1 MDFFTEL
8 LESFSRKHDR
18 KLKLLEVVLD
28 HKRGEFDKKRDY
40 SDAAIEGRAAAEQLA
55 NSAMATG
62 QQQQYATAKDNPIQ
76 RPNGKPIFVWTTG
89 AKAKKNPN
97 TLKFSYVADPT
108 KGLNVYDNYEKFVNS
123 FREDAPD
130 QAAADA
136 EESERRR
143 EEAEAA
149 LPVIT
154 PAIDKAL
161 LNIGIDV
168 KADPDMASLFNSLY
182 ERGQVYGK
190 GATGSGKFTA
200 DADAR
205 RSQGINFVKSIV
217 KDFPVVQAEG
227 DLFRVVG
234 AKSSKERTIALAEAL
249 NSIGS
254 DTFCG
259 RFRKTDNDQI
269 IIDTNFGGK
278 SQGNVFG
285 GSQKAIIDNMIRKS
299 NCPEIPTVS
308 IIRDSGGKIS
318 SENNTRG
325 TALEKPAELLAL
337 SRRLRKLQGVGGVD
351 RQKVEQMIIEME
363 RDIRSDILSLNRAK
377 ETWLDLA
384 ENTAIPEE
392 TQAEFDYL
400 QSVLQD
406 QGRLTVAMA
415 TVARASS
422 DERNPDF
429 VFQAGGVVGGGRKQD
444 SVEMWTDLKAAKDA
458 FKKSTGITPKRGDF
472 RAVRAEDVY
481 KRFGEE
487 EKFKELLDAGLID
500 KDTKVYVTEVSYKN
514 LFRSA
519 DGTSG
524 GTALGGGRD
533 SDIDAYMSGGGD
545 SGELFSTFMD
555 AAQMTDDEKSEF
567 DDIHRQQMNIR
578 EQLDSLSNDIVTK
591 VDGEEVTVDALSDL
605 VDATLTNIT
614 TNSTYDEAN
623 NNQFRTRLLR
633 LADDYR
639 NASPDAKPNLER
651 QMKKELLGPMLMSNL
666 RRNKDSKSAQ
676 FYALALMYKGGGS
689 KNKNT
694 LLQVNNL
701 NTGTSYVSTQN
712 HQFEQIAKSIRE
724 GGDDGFNFNVRGKA
738 FSFNKKGDKNASV
751 RLEWNSDDRKW
762 DCSESETMTTQ
773 YAQTSRAMF
782 NPEGRQDASIVWDAL
797 SKLQEALGI
806 IKEKVRVINTD

>member
-18 KLKLLEVVLD
+18 KLRLLEQDEQRVAQAEKAIKSAVAATPPQKGAAVTVGNAKVAHTGTVAGAYNFATYDFKTGKLSPKGKSDFGRVVSAVL
-28 HKRGEFDKKRDY
+28 GEEDK
-40 SDAAIEGRAAAEQLA
+40 G
-55 NSAMATG
+55 
-62 QQQQYATAKDNPIQ
+62 
-76 RPNGKPIFVWTTG
+76 
-89 AKAKKNPN
+89 
-97 TLKFSYVADPT
+97 
-108 KGLNVYDNYEKFVNS
+108 
-123 FREDAPD
+123 
-130 QAAADA
+130 
-136 EESERRR
+136 EEERRKKK

-149 LPVIT
+149 KPVIT
-154 PAIDKAL
+154 NTIDEAL
-161 LNIGIDV
+161 LEIGIDV
-168 KADPDMASLFNSLY
+168 KADPDMASLFKSLY
-182 ERGQVYGK
+182 LKAQAYGK
-190 GATGSGKFTA
+190 GAGEAGTA
-200 DADAR
+200 GGLASAR
-205 RSQGINFVKSIV
+205 RSQATAFVTSIV
-217 KDFPVVQAEG
+217 KEFPVVQAEG

-269 IIDTNFGGK
+269 IIDTNYEGK
-278 SQGNVFG
+278 SQGNVFSG
-285 GSQKAIIDNMIRKS
+285 GQKDIIDNMLRES
-299 NCPEIPTVS
+299 NCPEIPIVS

-325 TALEKPAELLAL
+325 TALEKPAELFAL
-337 SRRLRKLQGVGGVD
+337 SRRLRKLQGVEGVD

-363 RDIRSDILSLNRAK
+363 RDIRSDILSLNRTK

-392 TQAEFDYL
+392 SQAEFDYL

-406 QGRLTVAMA
+406 QGRLIIAMA

-444 SVEMWTDLKAAKDA
+444 SVEMWTDLKAAKAA
-458 FKKSTGITPKRGDF
+458 FKKSTGTTPKRGEL

-481 KRFGEE
+481 KQFGEE
-487 EKFKELLDAGLID
+487 EKFKELLDAKLID
-500 KDTKVYVTEVSYKN
+500 ENTKVYVTEVSYKN

-519 DGTSG
+519 DGTAG
-524 GTALGGGRD
+524 GTNLGGGRD
-533 SDIDAYMSGGGD
+533 SDIDAYMNGGGD
-545 SGELFSTFMD
+545 SGELFYTFEQ

-578 EQLDSLSNDIVTK
+578 EQLDSLSNNIVTT

-605 VDATLTNIT
+605 VDATLTNIRN
-614 TNSTYDEAN
+614 NSTYDEAN
-623 NNQFRTRLLR
+623 NDQFRTRLLR
-633 LADDYR
+633 LADDYK

-666 RRNKDSKSAQ
+666 RRNKDSKAAQ

-689 KNKNT
+689 RNKNT

-701 NTGTSYVSTQN
+701 NTGVSYVSTQN

-724 GGDDGFNFNVRGKA
+724 GGDGGFNFNVRGKA
-738 FSFNKKGDKNASV
+738 FSFNKKEDKNASV

-762 DCSESETMTTQ
+762 DCFESETMTTK

-782 NPEGRQDASIVWDAL
+782 NSEDRQDASLVWDAL
-797 SKLQEALGI
+797 SKLHEALGV
-806 IKEKVRVINTD
+806 IKEKVRVLDSH

>member
-8 LESFSRKHDR
+8 LKSFSRKHDR
-18 KLKLLEVVLD
+18 KLRLLEQD
-28 HKRGEFDKKRDY
+28 
-40 SDAAIEGRAAAEQLA
+40 SDPAAEQLA
-55 NSAMATG
+55 
-62 QQQQYATAKDNPIQ
+62 QQAEAIGRNQTFGGAKANPIS
-76 RPNGKPIFVWTTG
+76 RPNGKPIYVWTPNSGT
-89 AKAKKNPN
+89 KKGI
-97 TLKFSYVADPT
+97 TLFSYTPVSVNS
-108 KGLNVYDNYEKFVNS
+108 KVLNDNREEFVNAFS
-123 FREDAPD
+123 KDAPD

-136 EESERRR
+136 EESERRKEE
-143 EEAEAA
+143 EEAAA
-149 LPVIT
+149 EVIT
-154 PAIDKAL
+154 PAIDEGL
-161 LNIGIDV
+161 LELGIDV
-168 KADPDMASLFNSLY
+168 KADPDMASLFKSLY
-182 ERGQVYGK
+182 LKAQAYGK
-190 GATGSGKFTA
+190 GAGEAGIAGGLAS
-200 DADAR
+200 AR
-205 RSQGINFVKSIV
+205 RSQATAFVTSIV
-217 KDFPVVQAEG
+217 KEFPVVQAEG

-249 NSIGS
+249 NSVGS

-259 RFRKTDNDQI
+259 RFRRTDNDQI

-278 SQGNVFG
+278 SQGSVFS
-285 GSQKAIIDNMIRKS
+285 GSQKDIIDNMIRKS

-325 TALEKPAELLAL
+325 TALEKTAELLAL
-337 SRRLRKLQGVGGVD
+337 SRRLRKLQGVEGVD

-363 RDIRSDILSLNRAK
+363 RDIRSDILSLNRTK

-392 TQAEFDYL
+392 SQAEFDYL

-406 QGRLTVAMA
+406 QGRLIIAMA

-422 DERNPDF
+422 EERNPDF

-444 SVEMWTDLKAAKDA
+444 SVEMWTDLKAAKAA
-458 FKKSTGITPKRGDF
+458 FKKSTGTTPKRGEL

-481 KRFGEE
+481 KQFGEE
-487 EKFKELLDAGLID
+487 EKFKELLDAKLID
-500 KDTKVYVTEVSYKN
+500 ENTKVYVTEVSYKN

-519 DGTSG
+519 DGTAG
-524 GTALGGGRD
+524 GTNLGGGRD
-533 SDIDAYMSGGGD
+533 SDIDAYMNGGGD

-578 EQLDSLSNDIVTK
+578 EQLDSLSNNIVTT

-605 VDATLTNIT
+605 VDATLTNIRN
-614 TNSTYDEAN
+614 NSTYDEAN
-623 NNQFRTRLLR
+623 NDQFRTRLLR
-633 LADDYR
+633 LADDYK

-689 KNKNT
+689 RNKNT

-762 DCSESETMTTQ
+762 DCSESETMTTK

-797 SKLQEALGI
+797 SKLQEALVI
-806 IKEKVRVINTD
+806 IKEKVRILDTD

>member
-8 LESFSRKHDR
+8 LKSFSRKHDR
-18 KLKLLEVVLD
+18 KLRLLEQD
-28 HKRGEFDKKRDY
+28 RDP
-40 SDAAIEGRAAAEQLA
+40 AAEQLA
-55 NSAMATG
+55 
-62 QQQQYATAKDNPIQ
+62 QQAEAVGRNQTFGAAQANPIS
-76 RPNGKPIFVWTTG
+76 RPNGKPIYVWTPNSGT
-89 AKAKKNPN
+89 KKGI
-97 TLKFSYVADPT
+97 TLFSYTPVSVNS
-108 KGLNVYDNYEKFVNS
+108 KVLNDNREEFVNAFS
-123 FREDAPD
+123 KDAPD

-136 EESERRR
+136 EESERRKEE
-143 EEAEAA
+143 EEAAA
-149 LPVIT
+149 EVIT
-154 PAIDKAL
+154 PAIDEGL
-161 LNIGIDV
+161 LELGIDV
-168 KADPDMASLFNSLY
+168 KADPDMASLFKSLY
-182 ERGQVYGK
+182 LKAQAYGK
-190 GATGSGKFTA
+190 GAGEAGIAGGLAS
-200 DADAR
+200 AR
-205 RSQGINFVKSIV
+205 RSQATAFVTSIV
-217 KDFPVVQAEG
+217 KEFPVVQAEG

-249 NSIGS
+249 NSVGS

-259 RFRKTDNDQI
+259 RFRRTDNDQI

-285 GSQKAIIDNMIRKS
+285 GTQKAIIDNMIRES
-299 NCPEIPTVS
+299 NCPEIPIVS

-325 TALEKPAELLAL
+325 TALEKPAELFAL
-337 SRRLRKLQGVGGVD
+337 SRRLRKLQGVEGVD

-363 RDIRSDILSLNRAK
+363 RDIRSDILSLNRTK

-392 TQAEFDYL
+392 SQAEFDYL
-400 QSVLQD
+400 QIVLQD
-406 QGRLTVAMA
+406 QGRLIIAMA

-422 DERNPDF
+422 EERNPDF

-444 SVEMWTDLKAAKDA
+444 SVEMWTDLKAAKAA
-458 FKKSTGITPKRGDF
+458 FKKSTGTTPKRGEL

-481 KRFGEE
+481 KQFGEE
-487 EKFKELLDAGLID
+487 EKFKELLDAKLID
-500 KDTKVYVTEVSYKN
+500 ENTKVYVTEVSYKN

-519 DGTSG
+519 DGTAG
-524 GTALGGGRD
+524 GTNLGGGRD
-533 SDIDAYMSGGGD
+533 SDIDAYMNGGGD
-545 SGELFSTFMD
+545 SGELFYTFEQ

-578 EQLDSLSNDIVTK
+578 EQLDSLSNNIVTT

-605 VDATLTNIT
+605 VDATLTNIRN
-614 TNSTYDEAN
+614 NSTYDEAN
-623 NNQFRTRLLR
+623 NDQFRTRLLR
-633 LADDYR
+633 LADDYK

-689 KNKNT
+689 RNKNT

-762 DCSESETMTTQ
+762 DCSESETMTTK

-806 IKEKVRVINTD
+806 IKEKVRILDTD

>member
-18 KLKLLEVVLD
+18 KLRLLEQDEQRVAQAEKAIKSVVAVTPPQKGATVTVGNAKVAHTGTVAGAYNFATYDFKTGKLSPKGKSD
-28 HKRGEFDKKRDY
+28 FGRVVSAVLGEGDKGEEERKKK
-40 SDAAIEGRAAAEQLA
+40 
-55 NSAMATG
+55 
-62 QQQQYATAKDNPIQ
+62 KD
-76 RPNGKPIFVWTTG
+76 
-89 AKAKKNPN
+89 
-97 TLKFSYVADPT
+97 
-108 KGLNVYDNYEKFVNS
+108 
-123 FREDAPD
+123 
-130 QAAADA
+130 
-136 EESERRR
+136 
-143 EEAEAA
+143 EAEAA

-154 PAIDKAL
+154 LAIDKAL
-161 LNIGIDV
+161 LDIGIDV
-168 KADPDMASLFNSLY
+168 KADPEMASLFNSLY
-182 ERGQVYGK
+182 YKAQTYGK
-190 GATGSGKFTA
+190 GAGERGNYRS
-200 DADAR
+200 DDSAR
-205 RSQGINFVKSIV
+205 RSQGVNFVKSIV
-217 KDFPVVQAEG
+217 KDFPVIQAEG

-234 AKSSKERTIALAEAL
+234 VKSSKERTIALAEAL

-325 TALEKPAELLAL
+325 TALEKPAELVAL
-337 SRRLRKLQGVGGVD
+337 SRRLRKLQGVEDVD
-351 RQKVEQMIIEME
+351 RQKVEQMIIEMA
-363 RDIRSDILSLNRAK
+363 RNIRSDILSLNRAK

-384 ENTAIPEE
+384 EDTAIPEE
-392 TQAEFDYL
+392 SQAEFDYL
-400 QSVLQD
+400 QSILQD
-406 QGRLTVAMA
+406 QGKLIIAMA

-458 FKKSTGITPKRGDF
+458 FKKSTGTVPKL
-472 RAVRAEDVY
+472 RAVLAKEVY
-481 KRFGEE
+481 EQFGEGKKFE
-487 EKFKELLDAGLID
+487 ELVKANFID
-500 KDTKVYVTEVSYKN
+500 ESTKVYVTEVSYKN

-519 DGTSG
+519 GGTSG

-555 AAQMTDDEKSEF
+555 AAQMTDDEKLEF

-701 NTGTSYVSTQN
+701 NTGKSYVSTQN

-724 GGDDGFNFNVRGKA
+724 GGGDGFNFNVRGKA
-738 FSFNKKGDKNASV
+738 FSFNKKEDNNASV

-762 DCSESETMTTQ
+762 DCYESETMTTK

-782 NPEGRQDASIVWDAL
+782 NSEGRQDSSIVWDAL

-806 IKEKVRVINTD
+806 IKEKVRVLDAQ

>member
-8 LESFSRKHDR
+8 LKSFSRKHDR
-18 KLKLLEVVLD
+18 KLRLLEQD
-28 HKRGEFDKKRDY
+28 RDP
-40 SDAAIEGRAAAEQLA
+40 AAEQLA
-55 NSAMATG
+55 
-62 QQQQYATAKDNPIQ
+62 QQAEAVGRNQTFGAAQANPIS
-76 RPNGKPIFVWTTG
+76 RPNGKPIYVWTPNSGT
-89 AKAKKNPN
+89 KKGI
-97 TLKFSYVADPT
+97 TLFSYTPVSVNS
-108 KGLNVYDNYEKFVNS
+108 KVLNDNREEFVNAFS
-123 FREDAPD
+123 KDAPD

-136 EESERRR
+136 EESERRKEE
-143 EEAEAA
+143 EEAAA
-149 LPVIT
+149 EVIT
-154 PAIDKAL
+154 PAIDEGL
-161 LNIGIDV
+161 LELGIDV
-168 KADPDMASLFNSLY
+168 KADPDMASLFKSLY
-182 ERGQVYGK
+182 LKAQAYGK
-190 GATGSGKFTA
+190 GAGEAGTA
-200 DADAR
+200 GGLASAR
-205 RSQGINFVKSIV
+205 RSQATAFVTSIV
-217 KDFPVVQAEG
+217 KEFPVVQAEG

-249 NSIGS
+249 NSVGS

-259 RFRKTDNDQI
+259 RFRRTDNDQI

-285 GSQKAIIDNMIRKS
+285 GTQKAIIDNMIRES
-299 NCPEIPTVS
+299 NCPEIPIVS

-325 TALEKPAELLAL
+325 TALEKPAELFAL
-337 SRRLRKLQGVGGVD
+337 SRRLRKLQGVEGVD

-363 RDIRSDILSLNRAK
+363 RDIRSDILSLNRTK

-392 TQAEFDYL
+392 SQAEFDYL

-406 QGRLTVAMA
+406 QGRLIIAMA

-422 DERNPDF
+422 EERNPDF

-444 SVEMWTDLKAAKDA
+444 SVEMWTDLKAAKAA
-458 FKKSTGITPKRGDF
+458 FKKSTGTTPKRGEL

-481 KRFGEE
+481 KQFGEE
-487 EKFKELLDAGLID
+487 EKFKELLDAKLID
-500 KDTKVYVTEVSYKN
+500 ENTKVYVTEVSYKN

-519 DGTSG
+519 DGTAG
-524 GTALGGGRD
+524 GTNLGGGRD
-533 SDIDAYMSGGGD
+533 SDIDAYMNGGGD
-545 SGELFSTFMD
+545 SGELFYTFEQ

-578 EQLDSLSNDIVTK
+578 EQLDSLSNNIVTT

-605 VDATLTNIT
+605 VDATLTNIRN
-614 TNSTYDEAN
+614 NSTYDEAN
-623 NNQFRTRLLR
+623 NDQFRTRLLR
-633 LADDYR
+633 LADDYK

-689 KNKNT
+689 RNKNT

-762 DCSESETMTTQ
+762 DCSESETMTTK

-806 IKEKVRVINTD
+806 IKEKVRILDTD

>member
-1 MDFFTEL
+1 MDKKDL
-8 LESFSRKHDR
+8 LKSFSKVHNR
-18 KLKLLEVVLD
+18 KLRVLEIA
-28 HKRGEFDKKRDY
+28 GEAMLGG
-40 SDAAIEGRAAAEQLA
+40 SDNNARVQANYAEQLGKRQ
-55 NSAMATG
+55 TYG
-62 QQQQYATAKDNPIQ
+62 QSIANPIQ

-97 TLKFSYVADPT
+97 TLKFSYVADST

-136 EESERRR
+136 EESERRK
-143 EEAEAA
+143 EEEQAAAE
-149 LPVIT
+149 VIT
-154 PAIDKAL
+154 PAIDEGL
-161 LNIGIDV
+161 LGLGIDV
-168 KADPDMASLFNSLY
+168 KADPDMASLFKSLY
-182 ERGQVYGK
+182 LKAQTYGK
-190 GATGSGKFTA
+190 GAGEAGIAGGLAS
-200 DADAR
+200 AR
-205 RSQGINFVKSIV
+205 RSQATAFVTSIV
-217 KDFPVVQAEG
+217 KEFPVVQAEG

-259 RFRKTDNDQI
+259 RFRRTDNNQI

-278 SQGNVFG
+278 SQGNVFS
-285 GSQKAIIDNMIRKS
+285 GSQKAIIDRMIRES

-308 IIRDSGGKIS
+308 IIRDSGGRIS

-337 SRRLRKLQGVGGVD
+337 SRRLRKLQGVEGVD

-384 ENTAIPEE
+384 EDTAIPEE
-392 TQAEFDYL
+392 SQAEFDYL

-458 FKKSTGITPKRGDF
+458 FKKSTGVIPKLK
-472 RAVRAEDVY
+472 AVRAEDVY
-481 KRFGEE
+481 KQFGEE
-487 EKFKELLDAGLID
+487 EKFKELLDAKFID
-500 KDTKVYVTEVSYKN
+500 EDTKVYVTEVSYKN

-519 DGTSG
+519 DGTAG
-524 GTALGGGRD
+524 GTNLGGGRD
-533 SDIDAYMSGGGD
+533 SDIDAYMNGGGD
-545 SGELFSTFMD
+545 SGELFYTFEQ

-578 EQLDSLSNDIVTK
+578 EQLDSLSNNIVTT

-605 VDATLTNIT
+605 VDAALTNIT
-614 TNSTYDEAN
+614 NNSTYDEAN
-623 NNQFRTRLLR
+623 NDQFRTRLLR

-738 FSFNKKGDKNASV
+738 FSFNKKEDKNASV
-751 RLEWNSDDRKW
+751 RLEWDSDNRKW
-762 DCSESETMTTQ
+762 DCSESETMTTK
-773 YAQTSRAMF
+773 YAQTNRAMF
-782 NPEGRQDASIVWDAL
+782 NSEGRQDASIVWDAL
-797 SKLQEALGI
+797 GKLQEALGI
-806 IKEKVRVINTD
+806 IKEKVRILNTD

>member
-1 MDFFTEL
+1 MDKRDL
-8 LESFSRKHDR
+8 LKSFSKVH
-18 KLKLLEVVLD
+18 
-28 HKRGEFDKKRDY
+28 
-40 SDAAIEGRAAAEQLA
+40 
-55 NSAMATG
+55 N
-62 QQQQYATAKDNPIQ
+62 
-76 RPNGKPIFVWTTG
+76 
-89 AKAKKNPN
+89 
-97 TLKFSYVADPT
+97 
-108 KGLNVYDNYEKFVNS
+108 
-123 FREDAPD
+123 
-130 QAAADA
+130 
-136 EESERRR
+136 
-143 EEAEAA
+143 
-149 LPVIT
+149 
-154 PAIDKAL
+154 KAL
-161 LNIGIDV
+161 LDIGIDV

-182 ERGQVYGK
+182 ERGQIYGK

-234 AKSSKERTIALAEAL
+234 AKSSKERSIALAEAL

-278 SQGNVFG
+278 SQGNVFSG
-285 GSQKAIIDNMIRKS
+285 GQKDIIDNMIRKS

-325 TALEKPAELLAL
+325 TALEKPAELFAL
-337 SRRLRKLQGVGGVD
+337 SRRLRKLQGVEGVD

-406 QGRLTVAMA
+406 QGELVVAMA

-444 SVEMWTDLKAAKDA
+444 SVEMWTDLKAAKDS
-458 FKKSTGITPKRGDF
+458 FKKSTGTIPKL

-481 KRFGEE
+481 KQFGEE
-487 EKFKELLDAGLID
+487 EKFKELLDAKLID

-519 DGTSG
+519 DGTAG

-533 SDIDAYMSGGGD
+533 SDIDAYMNGGGD
-545 SGELFSTFMD
+545 SGELFSTFTD
-555 AAQMTDDEKSEF
+555 AAQMTDDEKLEF

-578 EQLDSLSNDIVTK
+578 EQLDSLSNNIVTR

-605 VDATLTNIT
+605 VDATLTNIR
-614 TNSTYDEAN
+614 TNSTYDEASN
-623 NNQFRTRLLR
+623 DQFRTRLLR

-651 QMKKELLGPMLMSNL
+651 QMKKELLGP
-666 RRNKDSKSAQ
+666 
-676 FYALALMYKGGGS
+676 
-689 KNKNT
+689 
-694 LLQVNNL
+694 
-701 NTGTSYVSTQN
+701 
-712 HQFEQIAKSIRE
+712 IR
-724 GGDDGFNFNVRGKA
+724 F
-738 FSFNKKGDKNASV
+738 
-751 RLEWNSDDRKW
+751 
-762 DCSESETMTTQ
+762 
-773 YAQTSRAMF
+773 
-782 NPEGRQDASIVWDAL
+782 
-797 SKLQEALGI
+797 
-806 IKEKVRVINTD
+806 

>member
-8 LESFSRKHDR
+8 LKSFSRKHDR
-18 KLKLLEVVLD
+18 KLRLLEQD
-28 HKRGEFDKKRDY
+28 RDP
-40 SDAAIEGRAAAEQLA
+40 AAEQLA
-55 NSAMATG
+55 
-62 QQQQYATAKDNPIQ
+62 QQAEAVGRNQTFGAAQANPIS
-76 RPNGKPIFVWTTG
+76 RPNGKPIYVWTPNSGT
-89 AKAKKNPN
+89 KKGI
-97 TLKFSYVADPT
+97 TLFSYTPVSVNS
-108 KGLNVYDNYEKFVNS
+108 KVLNDNREEFVNAFS
-123 FREDAPD
+123 KDAPD

-136 EESERRR
+136 EESERRKEE
-143 EEAEAA
+143 EEAAA
-149 LPVIT
+149 EVIT
-154 PAIDKAL
+154 PAIDEGL
-161 LNIGIDV
+161 LELGIDV
-168 KADPDMASLFNSLY
+168 KADPDMASLFKSLY
-182 ERGQVYGK
+182 LKAQAYGK
-190 GATGSGKFTA
+190 GAGEAGIAGGLAS
-200 DADAR
+200 AR
-205 RSQGINFVKSIV
+205 RSQATAFVTSIV
-217 KDFPVVQAEG
+217 KEFPVVQAEG

-249 NSIGS
+249 NSVGS

-259 RFRKTDNDQI
+259 RFRRTDNDQI

-285 GSQKAIIDNMIRKS
+285 GTQKAIIDNMIRES
-299 NCPEIPTVS
+299 NCPEIPIVS

-325 TALEKPAELLAL
+325 TALEKPAELFAL
-337 SRRLRKLQGVGGVD
+337 SRRLRKLQGVEGVD

-363 RDIRSDILSLNRAK
+363 RDIRSDILSLNRTK

-392 TQAEFDYL
+392 SQAEFDYL

-406 QGRLTVAMA
+406 QGRLIIAMA

-422 DERNPDF
+422 EERNPDF

-444 SVEMWTDLKAAKDA
+444 SVEMWTDLKAAKAA
-458 FKKSTGITPKRGDF
+458 FKKSTGTTPKRGEL

-481 KRFGEE
+481 KQFGEE
-487 EKFKELLDAGLID
+487 EKFKELLDAKLID
-500 KDTKVYVTEVSYKN
+500 ENTKVYVTEVSYKN

-519 DGTSG
+519 DGTAG
-524 GTALGGGRD
+524 GTNLGGGRD
-533 SDIDAYMSGGGD
+533 SDIDAYMNGGGD
-545 SGELFSTFMD
+545 SGELFYTFEQ

-578 EQLDSLSNDIVTK
+578 EQLDSLSNNIVTT

-605 VDATLTNIT
+605 VDATLTNIRN
-614 TNSTYDEAN
+614 NSTYDEAN
-623 NNQFRTRLLR
+623 NDQFRTRLLR
-633 LADDYR
+633 LADDYK

-689 KNKNT
+689 RNKNT

-762 DCSESETMTTQ
+762 DCSESETMTTK

-806 IKEKVRVINTD
+806 IKEKVRILDTD

>member
-8 LESFSRKHDR
+8 LKSFSRKHDR
-18 KLKLLEVVLD
+18 KLRLLEQ
-28 HKRGEFDKKRDY
+28 DKDP
-40 SDAAIEGRAAAEQLA
+40 AAEQLA
-55 NSAMATG
+55 KQAEALGKNQLFKVART
-62 QQQQYATAKDNPIQ
+62 NPIS
-76 RPNGKPIFVWTTG
+76 RPNEKPIFVWTTG
-89 AKAKKNPN
+89 PDAKKNPN
-97 TLKFSYVADPT
+97 TLKFSYVADAT

-130 QAAADA
+130 QEALDA
-136 EESERRR
+136 EEAEKRKA
-143 EEAEAA
+143 EAEAA
-149 LPVIT
+149 AEVIT
-154 PAIDKAL
+154 PAIDEGL
-161 LNIGIDV
+161 LELGIDV
-168 KADPDMASLFNSLY
+168 KADPDMASLFKSLY
-182 ERGQVYGK
+182 LKAQAYGK
-190 GATGSGKFTA
+190 GAGEAGTA
-200 DADAR
+200 GGLASAR
-205 RSQGINFVKSIV
+205 RSQATAFVTSIV
-217 KDFPVVQAEG
+217 KEFPVVQAEG

-285 GSQKAIIDNMIRKS
+285 GTQKAIIDNMIRES
-299 NCPEIPTVS
+299 NCPEIPIVS

-325 TALEKPAELLAL
+325 TALEKPAELFAL
-337 SRRLRKLQGVGGVD
+337 SRRLRKLQGVEGVD

-363 RDIRSDILSLNRAK
+363 RDIRSDILSLNRTK

-392 TQAEFDYL
+392 SQAEFDYL

-406 QGRLTVAMA
+406 QGRLIIAMA

-422 DERNPDF
+422 EERNPDF

-444 SVEMWTDLKAAKDA
+444 SVEMWTDLKAAKAA
-458 FKKSTGITPKRGDF
+458 FKKSTGTTPKRGEL

-481 KRFGEE
+481 KQFGEE
-487 EKFKELLDAGLID
+487 EKFKELLDAKLID
-500 KDTKVYVTEVSYKN
+500 ENTKVYVTEVSYKN

-519 DGTSG
+519 DGTAG
-524 GTALGGGRD
+524 GTNLGGGRD
-533 SDIDAYMSGGGD
+533 SDIDAYMNGGGD
-545 SGELFSTFMD
+545 SGELFYTFEQ

-578 EQLDSLSNDIVTK
+578 EQLDSLSNNIVTT

-605 VDATLTNIT
+605 VDATLTNIRN
-614 TNSTYDEAN
+614 NSTYDEAN
-623 NNQFRTRLLR
+623 NDQFRTRLLR
-633 LADDYR
+633 LADDYK

-689 KNKNT
+689 RNKNT

-762 DCSESETMTTQ
+762 DCSESETMTTK

-806 IKEKVRVINTD
+806 IKEKVRILDTD

>member
-18 KLKLLEVVLD
+18 KLRLLEQD
-28 HKRGEFDKKRDY
+28 RDP
-40 SDAAIEGRAAAEQLA
+40 AAEQLA
-55 NSAMATG
+55 
-62 QQQQYATAKDNPIQ
+62 QQAEAVGRNQTFGGARANPIS
-76 RPNGKPIFVWTTG
+76 RPNGKPIYVWTPNSGT
-89 AKAKKNPN
+89 KKGI
-97 TLKFSYVADPT
+97 TLFSYTPVSVNS
-108 KGLNVYDNYEKFVNS
+108 KVLNDNREEFVNAFS
-123 FREDAPD
+123 KDAPD

-136 EESERRR
+136 EESERRKEE
-143 EEAEAA
+143 EEAAA
-149 LPVIT
+149 EVIT
-154 PAIDKAL
+154 PAIDEGL
-161 LNIGIDV
+161 LELGIDV
-168 KADPDMASLFNSLY
+168 KADPDMASLFKSLY
-182 ERGQVYGK
+182 LKAQEYGK
-190 GATGSGKFTA
+190 GAGEAGTA
-200 DADAR
+200 AGLASAR
-205 RSQGINFVKSIV
+205 RSQATAFVTSIV
-217 KDFPVVQAEG
+217 KEFPVVQAEG

-234 AKSSKERTIALAEAL
+234 AKSSKERSIALAEAL

-285 GSQKAIIDNMIRKS
+285 GTQKAIIDNMIRES

-337 SRRLRKLQGVGGVD
+337 SRRLRKLQGVEDVD
-351 RQKVEQMIIEME
+351 RQKVGQMIIEME

-384 ENTAIPEE
+384 EDTAIPEE
-392 TQAEFDYL
+392 SQAEFDYL
-400 QSVLQD
+400 QSILQD
-406 QGRLTVAMA
+406 QGKLIIAMA

-444 SVEMWTDLKAAKDA
+444 SVEMWTDLKAAKAA
-458 FKKSTGITPKRGDF
+458 FKKSTGTTPKQGEL

-481 KRFGEE
+481 KQFGEE
-487 EKFKELLDAGLID
+487 EKFKELLDAKLID
-500 KDTKVYVTEVSYKN
+500 ENTKVYVTEVSYKN

-519 DGTSG
+519 DGTAG
-524 GTALGGGRD
+524 GTNLGGGRD
-533 SDIDAYMSGGGD
+533 SDIDAYMNGGGD
-545 SGELFSTFMD
+545 SGELFYTFEE

-578 EQLDSLSNDIVTK
+578 EQLDSLSNNIVTT
-591 VDGEEVTVDALSDL
+591 VDGEEITVDALSDL
-605 VDATLTNIT
+605 VDATLTNIRN
-614 TNSTYDEAN
+614 NSTYDEAN
-623 NNQFRTRLLR
+623 NDQFRTRLLR
-633 LADDYR
+633 LADDYK

-689 KNKNT
+689 KNKST

-738 FSFNKKGDKNASV
+738 FSFNKKEDKNASV

-762 DCSESETMTTQ
+762 DCSESETMTTK

-806 IKEKVRVINTD
+806 IKEKVRILDTD

>member
-8 LESFSRKHDR
+8 LKSFSRKHDR
-18 KLKLLEVVLD
+18 KLRLLEQD
-28 HKRGEFDKKRDY
+28 RDP
-40 SDAAIEGRAAAEQLA
+40 AAEQLA
-55 NSAMATG
+55 
-62 QQQQYATAKDNPIQ
+62 QQAEAVGRNQTFGAAQANPIS
-76 RPNGKPIFVWTTG
+76 RPNGKPIYVWTPNSGT
-89 AKAKKNPN
+89 KKGI
-97 TLKFSYVADPT
+97 TLFSYTPVSVNS
-108 KGLNVYDNYEKFVNS
+108 KVLNDNREEFVNAFS
-123 FREDAPD
+123 KDAPD

-136 EESERRR
+136 EESERRKEE
-143 EEAEAA
+143 EEAAA
-149 LPVIT
+149 EVIT
-154 PAIDKAL
+154 PAIDEGL
-161 LNIGIDV
+161 LELGIDV
-168 KADPDMASLFNSLY
+168 KADPDMASLFKSLY
-182 ERGQVYGK
+182 LKAQAYGK
-190 GATGSGKFTA
+190 GAGEAGIAGGLAS
-200 DADAR
+200 AR
-205 RSQGINFVKSIV
+205 RSQATAFVTSIV
-217 KDFPVVQAEG
+217 KEFPVVQAEG

-249 NSIGS
+249 NSVGS

-259 RFRKTDNDQI
+259 RFRRTDNDQI

-285 GSQKAIIDNMIRKS
+285 GTQKAIIDNMIRES
-299 NCPEIPTVS
+299 NCPEIPIVS

-325 TALEKPAELLAL
+325 TALEKPAELFAL
-337 SRRLRKLQGVGGVD
+337 SRRLRKLQGVEDVD

-363 RDIRSDILSLNRAK
+363 RDIRSDILSLNRTK

-392 TQAEFDYL
+392 SQAEFDYL

-406 QGRLTVAMA
+406 QGRLIIAMA

-422 DERNPDF
+422 EERNPDF

-444 SVEMWTDLKAAKDA
+444 SVEMWTDLKAAKAA
-458 FKKSTGITPKRGDF
+458 FKKSTGTTPKRGEL

-481 KRFGEE
+481 KQFGEE
-487 EKFKELLDAGLID
+487 EKFKELLDAKLID
-500 KDTKVYVTEVSYKN
+500 ENTKVYVTEVSYKN

-519 DGTSG
+519 DGTAG
-524 GTALGGGRD
+524 GTNLGGGRD
-533 SDIDAYMSGGGD
+533 SDIDAYMNGGGD
-545 SGELFSTFMD
+545 SGELFYTFEQ

-578 EQLDSLSNDIVTK
+578 EQLDSLSNNIVTT

-605 VDATLTNIT
+605 VDATLTNIRN
-614 TNSTYDEAN
+614 NSTYDEAN
-623 NNQFRTRLLR
+623 NDQFRTRLLR
-633 LADDYR
+633 LADDYK

-689 KNKNT
+689 RNKNT

-762 DCSESETMTTQ
+762 DCSESETMTTK

-806 IKEKVRVINTD
+806 IKEKVRILDTD